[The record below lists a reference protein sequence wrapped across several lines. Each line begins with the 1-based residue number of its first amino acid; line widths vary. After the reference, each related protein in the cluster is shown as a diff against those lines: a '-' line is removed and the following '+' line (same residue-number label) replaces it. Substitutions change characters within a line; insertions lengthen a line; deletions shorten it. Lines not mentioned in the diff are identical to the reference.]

1 MDKDAGGGS
10 LSVHCAIQLLCGPNG
25 TIFGVQRLPALA
37 RTELKAAGHSSASM
51 LQYCGPRTMRKLDG
65 APRLLDNVTY
75 RRLCRA
81 KDFLAANY
89 RERVRLQDAARTACL
104 SPWHFHRLYSLAF
117 RETPHE
123 FLTRLRI
130 DEAKRRLAIS
140 SDSATDICLDL
151 GYESLG
157 TFSSRFR
164 NLVGCSPREYR
175 RRTRRIFLVPSGWY
189 LAVIPFCFVEFFGV
203 LREPQDRR
211 RNSPLVLA
219 S

>member
-1 MDKDAGGGS
+1 M
-10 LSVHCAIQLLCGPNG
+10 
-25 TIFGVQRLPALA
+25 TLPAPHA
-37 RTELKAAGHSSASM
+37 F
-51 LQYCGPRTMRKLDG
+51 
-65 APRLLDNVTY
+65 
-75 RRLCRA
+75 RR
-81 KDFLAANY
+81 
-89 RERVRLQDAARTACL
+89 
-104 SPWHFHRLYSLAF
+104 HFHRLYALAF

-140 SDSATDICLDL
+140 LDSATDVCLDL

-175 RRTRRIFLVPSGWY
+175 RRTRRIFQVPSAWHAAAI
-189 LAVIPFCFVEFFGV
+189 LFCFVEFFGV
-203 LREPQDRR
+203 LTEPQDRR
-211 RNSPLVLA
+211 RNSPPVLA

>member
-1 MDKDAGGGS
+1 M
-10 LSVHCAIQLLCGPNG
+10 Q
-25 TIFGVQRLPALA
+25 
-37 RTELKAAGHSSASM
+37 
-51 LQYCGPRTMRKLDG
+51 KLD
-65 APRLLDNVTY
+65 APWLLHDVTY

-89 RERVRLQDAARTACL
+89 RERVRLADAASAACL
-104 SPWHFHRLYSLAF
+104 SPWHFHRLYALAF
-117 RETPHE
+117 RETPHQ

-140 SDSATDICLDL
+140 SDSATDICFDL

-175 RRTRRIFLVPSGWY
+175 RLTRRIFVIPFAWR
-189 LAVIPFCFVEFFGV
+189 AAIPFCFVEFFGV
-203 LREPQDRR
+203 LKEPQDRR

>member
-1 MDKDAGGGS
+1 
-10 LSVHCAIQLLCGPNG
+10 
-25 TIFGVQRLPALA
+25 
-37 RTELKAAGHSSASM
+37 
-51 LQYCGPRTMRKLDG
+51 MRKLD
-65 APRLLDNVTY
+65 APRLLHDVTY

-89 RERVRLQDAARTACL
+89 REHVRLQDAAHAACL
-104 SPWHFHRLYSLAF
+104 SPCHFHRLYALTF
-117 RETPHE
+117 HETPHK

-157 TFSSRFR
+157 TFSSLFR
-164 NLVGCSPREYR
+164 TLVGCSPREYR
-175 RRTRRIFLVPSGWY
+175 RRTRRIFVLPFAWHAA
-189 LAVIPFCFVEFFGV
+189 AVPFCFVELFGV
-203 LREPQDRR
+203 LKEPQDRR
-211 RNSPLVLA
+211 RNSPVVLA